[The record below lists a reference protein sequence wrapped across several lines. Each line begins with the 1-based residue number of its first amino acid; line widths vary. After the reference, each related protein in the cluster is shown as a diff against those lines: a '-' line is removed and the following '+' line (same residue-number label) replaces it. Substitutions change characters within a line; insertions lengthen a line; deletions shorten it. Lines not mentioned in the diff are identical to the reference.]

1 MMVPIVLG
9 ESVLW
14 FAPVFFFCVLILH
27 VVNLSRGEFFEFRV
41 VSRARV
47 GGCYWIVSLLNV
59 RNSEQYDT
67 TWETDRMVFIE

>member
-9 ESVLW
+9 ESVLMV
-14 FAPVFFFCVLILH
+14 APVFIFFFLILH
-27 VVNLSRGEFFEFRV
+27 VFNLSRGEFFEFRV